1 MRNHALVLV
10 LVLAAAGTG
19 ARADEAPDM
28 SGQQLYQDF
37 CAVCHGANAHGSN
50 PGGQALTAK
59 IPDLTLLAA
68 RHHGTFPAEEVHR
81 IIDGRLIRW
90 GHGSRQMP
98 VWGSEFYGYEGED
111 ATRRARVA
119 HLIDQ
124 LVEYLRTVQRSAPES
139 AATLPPQSTQSTI
152 PKR

>member
-10 LVLAAAGTG
+10 LVLAAAGTV

-50 PGGQALTAK
+50 PGGQALRAK

-68 RHHGTFPAEEVHR
+68 RHHGVFPAEEVHR

-98 VWGSEFYGYEGED
+98 VWGSEFYGFEGED
-111 ATRRARVA
+111 ATRRARVS

-124 LVEYLRTVQRSAPES
+124 LVEYLRSMQRGAQEAA
-139 AATLPPQSTQSTI
+139 AAT
-152 PKR
+152 RE